1 MYFAIITFCHIIL
14 GTIFYQYMVVFL
26 FNTVIYVFLL
36 LGLCILIV
44 RLPWLRFFRAFC
56 SVVRQMPGYNSPT
69 RGTARTLSEFLKRLV
84 LLQMVG
90 YSMYIILVVLKL
102 FL

>member
-1 MYFAIITFCHIIL
+1 MFHTF
-14 GTIFYQYMVVFL
+14 IF
-26 FNTVIYVFLL
+26 
-36 LGLCILIV
+36 
-44 RLPWLRFFRAFC
+44 
-56 SVVRQMPGYNSPT
+56 
-69 RGTARTLSEFLKRLV
+69 FLKRLV